1 VILFALLLL
10 CLIIQLY
17 YILFVHLRLRTFK
30 VEKDVSELRKPVSVI
45 ICARNEAENLKKNIP
60 LILEQ
65 DYPNYEVVLV
75 NDRSWDDSELI
86 LKELSLKYKHLKIV
100 TITEQ
105 EHFRYGKKFAVTL
118 GIKAASNE
126 LLLFTDADC
135 CPSSQNW
142 LMRMQANFT
151 EETEIVLGYSP
162 YTKSAGFLNML
173 IRFETFNTALNYLSF
188 ALIQNPYMGVGRN
201 MAYRKS
207 LFFQSKG
214 FASHF
219 HIPSGDDDLFVNE
232 NANKTNT
239 RIEIH
244 PETHM
249 LSEPKRTFSA
259 YLKQKIRHQGAG
271 KAYKSKHKF
280 SLSLLIGSA
289 LGFYIFLG
297 LLAALQADW
306 RILLAAYLFRLFV
319 QVFVYYPI
327 FKKLKY
333 KDLIFWFPAFDL
345 IYFFSILA
353 LNIITLFKRKVSWR

>member
-1 VILFALLLL
+1 
-10 CLIIQLY
+10 
-17 YILFVHLRLRTFK
+17 
-30 VEKDVSELRKPVSVI
+30 
-45 ICARNEAENLKKNIP
+45 
-60 LILEQ
+60 
-65 DYPNYEVVLV
+65 
-75 NDRSWDDSELI
+75 
-86 LKELSLKYKHLKIV
+86 
-100 TITEQ
+100 
-105 EHFRYGKKFAVTL
+105 
-118 GIKAASNE
+118 
-126 LLLFTDADC
+126 
-135 CPSSQNW
+135 
-142 LMRMQANFT
+142 
-151 EETEIVLGYSP
+151 
-162 YTKSAGFLNML
+162 ML

-333 KDLIFWFPAFDL
+333 KGLIFWFPAFDL